1 MTLTKTIKVSTTV
14 HGEFIAVYYGTLTWL
29 SATGLQLRD
38 SKNHTDARF
47 VRSLNK
53 NSYICADGYNAISH
67 TKDERMNSIKFSMF
81 LTYKMVLFS
90 VC

>member
-1 MTLTKTIKVSTTV
+1 VAVASFSSDDIYLINIKTMTLTKTIKVSTTV

-29 SATGLQLRD
+29 SAT
-38 SKNHTDARF
+38 
-47 VRSLNK
+47 
-53 NSYICADGYNAISH
+53 
-67 TKDERMNSIKFSMF
+67 SMF